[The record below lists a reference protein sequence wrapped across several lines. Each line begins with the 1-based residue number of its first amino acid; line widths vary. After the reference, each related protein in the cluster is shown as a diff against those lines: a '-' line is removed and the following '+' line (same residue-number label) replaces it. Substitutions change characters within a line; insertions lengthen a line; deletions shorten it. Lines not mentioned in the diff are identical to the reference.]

1 MDSAKCVG
9 LESIVFGRAAMGEV
23 IRSGILRDRIILRRN
38 GNEIWRDVM
47 TVNGDI
53 AAYLGAPSTV
63 VRVQAMANVFSVG
76 INRYNILPGLKDA
89 LGSRIAGIGINKDIM
104 LLRIIA
110 EEAIILKRAMITALD
125 HLNISTIPGIWQI

>member
-9 LESIVFGRAAMGEV
+9 LESIVFGRAAMREV

-38 GNEIWRDVM
+38 GNEIWRDAM

-53 AAYLGAPSTV
+53 AACLGAPSIG

-76 INRYNILPGLKDA
+76 INRDNILPGLKDA

-110 EEAIILKRAMITALD
+110 EEAITLKRAMITALD